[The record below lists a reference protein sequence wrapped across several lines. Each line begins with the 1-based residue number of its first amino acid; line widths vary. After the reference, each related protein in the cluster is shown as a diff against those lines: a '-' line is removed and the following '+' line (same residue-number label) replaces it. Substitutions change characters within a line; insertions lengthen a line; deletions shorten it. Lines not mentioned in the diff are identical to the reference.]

1 MSENKLLFNTGS
13 LDELSQEIGEITST
27 EKSKLELNPDNADS
41 GLAKLVLTLIELIR
55 KLVEKQAMRRVDGG
69 SLTDAEIERL
79 GETLMKLEI
88 KMEELKKHFNLTDSD
103 LNINLGPLGDLM

>member
-79 GETLMKLEI
+79 G
-88 KMEELKKHFNLTDSD
+88 
-103 LNINLGPLGDLM
+103 